1 MKSALILCAIAST
14 AAASQPVLV
23 RVTAE
28 TLARLQAKD
37 PMIRLVKPA
46 EEIDIRRPAASS
58 PILDSTILHDGT
70 HWTLVPKGSV
80 VHLPAAHQTKID
92 SKPVGTLLAWQEFLE
107 RNKSWVETADV
118 TFEQAAGVE
127 EIPAATAAKWTKSG
141 KVVVASHQLG
151 PISVRIASP
160 ETISKP

>member
-1 MKSALILCAIAST
+1 MKSALILCAIAGT
-14 AAASQPVLV
+14 AVASQPVLV

-28 TLARLQAKD
+28 TLTRLQQKD

-46 EEIDIRRPAASS
+46 EDIDIRRPAASS

-70 HWTLVPKGSV
+70 HWTMVPKGAV
-80 VHLPAAHQTKID
+80 VHLPSAHQKNID
-92 SKPVGTLLAWQEFLE
+92 SKPVGTLLSWQEFLE
-107 RNKSWVETADV
+107 RNKSWVEAADV

-127 EIPAATAAKWTKSG
+127 EIPTATAAKWAENG

-151 PISVRIASP
+151 PISVRVASP
-160 ETISKP
+160 ETASKP